1 MAIVPTT
8 LLRLLLH
15 TELLLHRK
23 GTYNTSLWL
32 TVTVKSQ
39 RPNLLHRL
47 NCRIVASF
55 SIALILNAKTQK
67 VKMNPAKRDTIS
79 PPREM
84 SLEERMHLT
93 GRVPQETTTV
103 SKAYFNLTVCVIASA
118 LLSIPYSFDKTG
130 SYFI

>member
-1 MAIVPTT
+1 MLKI
-8 LLRLLLH
+8 
-15 TELLLHRK
+15 
-23 GTYNTSLWL
+23 
-32 TVTVKSQ
+32 
-39 RPNLLHRL
+39 
-47 NCRIVASF
+47 
-55 SIALILNAKTQK
+55 
-67 VKMNPAKRDTIS
+67 KMNPAKRDTIS

-130 SYFI
+130 SYFIQLLLFVVYVFESSSSSSTMFIW